1 MPFIPAVEGNSPL
14 LELKVGGID
23 ELRALQVDPGAPV
36 GVYVC
41 GITPYDATH
50 IGHAATYVTFDL
62 AIRSLIDHGLDVHY
76 VQNITDI
83 DDPLLERAAR
93 DGIRWQDLAAAEID
107 LFRSDMTA
115 LQVIPPQDYLGVVE
129 SMDLIVSAIE
139 GLVTSG
145 AVYAVPAPDASVAG
159 AADYYF
165 DNSSVDSFGQVSRLD
180 GDEML
185 ELFRERGGDPDRAG
199 KRDALDALVWRAARD
214 GEPSWEGGSLG
225 AGRPGWHIECSALAV
240 QNLGMGFGLQ
250 GGGTDLIF
258 PHHEMSAAH
267 AVAMTGAPEF
277 AQSYAHQAM
286 VGFDGEKMSK
296 SKGNL
301 VRVSDLLADGVDP
314 VAIRLALLAHHY
326 AGEWE
331 WTPETL
337 TAANERANLWR
348 AALSGNSAPDATA
361 TIDQVRLAIATDL
374 DAPAALAAVDAWA
387 AEALESEGSH
397 PTAAGELSRALDAV
411 LGIRF

>member
-1 MPFIPAVEGNSPL
+1 
-14 LELKVGGID
+14 
-23 ELRALQVDPGAPV
+23 
-36 GVYVC
+36 
-41 GITPYDATH
+41 
-50 IGHAATYVTFDL
+50 
-62 AIRSLIDHGLDVHY
+62 
-76 VQNITDI
+76 
-83 DDPLLERAAR
+83 
-93 DGIRWQDLAAAEID
+93 
-107 LFRSDMTA
+107 
-115 LQVIPPQDYLGVVE
+115 
-129 SMDLIVSAIE
+129 
-139 GLVTSG
+139 
-145 AVYAVPAPDASVAG
+145 
-159 AADYYF
+159 
-165 DNSSVDSFGQVSRLD
+165 
-180 GDEML
+180 
-185 ELFRERGGDPDRAG
+185 
-199 KRDALDALVWRAARD
+199 
-214 GEPSWEGGSLG
+214 
-225 AGRPGWHIECSALAV
+225 
-240 QNLGMGFGLQ
+240 MGFGLQ